1 MIESARDFPR
11 VARRERALRV
21 PYRQGGMLVRLALTA
36 ALASLAACSAEVDS
50 VAEAASGAA
59 PAAVSDAA
67 SLPLGKRGTTR
78 LDPAKLPEGVI
89 ALGRIVI
96 PDPGVIAQGP
106 ALSALI
112 PLGWRSEG
120 GVTAPRGG
128 CSEPYL
134 VNWTAVSADGRS
146 ALGIFPTEIWQWSTY
161 PIQSPCPNWVLRSAR
176 EYLQAKAQQLF
187 PGARALDY
195 RDRPDFTRS
204 AAEHARRLVQTAQSV
219 GLRGVR
225 AHAEGGELLF
235 AFERDGTEMRGV
247 IGVTAVFQGMHQ
259 PNPLDGSVMEA
270 TTASTLGTFVAYA
283 PNGRLDFDLIEASRR
298 SISPDAGW
306 LERLFALQGEIGRAN
321 VQATRERAAIIVA
334 GGAEATRRNIETYK
348 QMART
353 SVQNSRDSIALSE
366 QNVARA
372 QDVARNREMFP
383 GDATGDRM
391 QRERIEGIRGVE
403 TYHDP
408 VDGRQVQL
416 DANYEHAWRV
426 KGQEAYILTRDPNF
440 NPGQYGIEAA
450 QMGVVK

>member
-1 MIESARDFPR
+1 MIES
-11 VARRERALRV
+11 VKALPLPALVSLRWW
-21 PYRQGGMLVRLALTA
+21 YGADGMVTRLALTA
-36 ALASLAACSAEVDS
+36 ALASLVACGPKVDA
-50 VAEAASGAA
+50 VADADSEAASAV
-59 PAAVSDAA
+59 VSDSA
-67 SLPLGKRGTTR
+67 SSPPAKRATAL
-78 LDPAKLPEGVI
+78 LDPAKLPAGAI
-89 ALGRIVI
+89 ALGRAVI

-106 ALSALI
+106 ALSVLI

-120 GVTAPRGG
+120 GVVAPRGG

-134 VNWTAVSADGRS
+134 VNWTAASVDGRS

-161 PIQSPCPNWVLRSAR
+161 PMQSACPNWVLRSAR

-187 PGARALDY
+187 PGARVLEY
-195 RDRPDFTRS
+195 RDRPDFARS
-204 AAEHARRLVQTAQSV
+204 ASEQAQRLMQMAQGV
-219 GLRGVR
+219 GLMGMR

-235 AFERDGTEMRGV
+235 AFERDGTEMRGM
-247 IGVTAVFQGMHQ
+247 IGVTAVFQGMSQ

-270 TTASTLGTFVAYA
+270 VTASTLGTFVAYA
-283 PNGRLDFDLIEASRR
+283 PNGRLNLDLIEASRR
-298 SISPDAGW
+298 SISPDARW
-306 LERLFALQGEIGRAN
+306 LERLFELQGEIGRAN

-353 SVQNSRDSIALSE
+353 SVQNSRDSVALSE
-366 QNVARA
+366 QNVT
-372 QDVARNREMFP
+372 RNREIFP

-391 QRERIEGIRGVE
+391 QRESIEGIRGVE

-408 VDGRQVQL
+408 VDGSQVQL

-426 KGQEAYILTRDPNF
+426 KGQDAYILTRDPNF